1 MTTTPKLV
9 IFTDLDG
16 SLLDRSTYSFEP
28 AQPALRLIKQKG
40 IPLVLS
46 SSKTMAE
53 IEFYRKELENGHPF
67 ISENGGAVFIP
78 KDYFSFRFPYDRETD
93 WFFVL
98 ELGIFYPRIIEVL
111 DSIKKETGI
120 SMKGFSDLTE
130 KEISSLCALDL
141 KKAKW
146 AKKREYDE
154 PFIIEGGEKEIE
166 IVRRKIEEKGMTYAW
181 GGRFHHLLG
190 KNDKGQAVEILK
202 KLYEHQF
209 VSIVTVGIGDSL
221 NDLSMLSVVDHPIFL
236 KGEDRVSPEALSP
249 IQNCTIIH
257 GTGPQVWNEAILS
270 MIKPSSPGP
279 EENKAKGS

>member
-1 MTTTPKLV
+1 MTTTRKLV

-16 SLLDRSTYSFEP
+16 TLLDRNTYSFEP
-28 AQPALRLIKQKG
+28 AQPALDLIRQKD

-46 SSKTMAE
+46 SSKTRAE

-67 ISENGGAVFIP
+67 ISENGGAVFVP

-98 ELGIFYPRIIEVL
+98 ELGIFYPRIIETL

-130 KEISSLCALDL
+130 KEISSICALDS
-141 KKAKW
+141 KKAEL

-154 PFIIEGGEKEIE
+154 PFLIEGGEKEIE

-190 KNDKGQAVEILK
+190 KYDKGRAVEILK
-202 KLYEHQF
+202 ELYVKQF
-209 VSIVTVGIGDSL
+209 SSIFTVGIGDSL
-221 NDLSMLSVVDHPIFL
+221 NDLPMLSVVDRPIFL
-236 KGEDRVSPEALSP
+236 KGEESVSPEALSP

-257 GTGPQVWNEAILS
+257 GTGPQAWNEVILNILLS
-270 MIKPSSPGP
+270 GSFGP
-279 EENKAKGS
+279 AGNKAQAS